1 MLRRQPARWNLSSG
15 MCGLVAGAMIA
26 LWGTSIGL
34 ADRCVL
40 VEDFTATWCIPY
52 CVYAGEALGQLQD
65 EYPEELAVLQIYY
78 YDPPYTIPWG
88 TARFYSYPNH
98 PNIPDVWFDG
108 VLQKLG
114 ADPQVY
120 WVYLDMFNARQAV
133 PTDVTVEIGGQ
144 QLSGPTFTFQ
154 VRVCLQPDG
163 VPRPVRVYLVRAL
176 DHFPP
181 GGAHYRNCLREAAP
195 TEDINLVPGQCQVV
209 ERTMTFESESWT
221 HQADIRVLAWVQLPL
236 DSGVREVF
244 QAEMASWPFAPL
256 PPLYAVG
263 DMNCDGT
270 VDFGDI
276 NPFVL
281 YLSQFTLWQET
292 FAGCPPT
299 VGDINGDGTYGQES
313 FGDINP
319 FVELLSGR

>member
-1 MLRRQPARWNLSSG
+1 
-15 MCGLVAGAMIA
+15 
-26 LWGTSIGL
+26 
-34 ADRCVL
+34 VL

-65 EYPEELAVLQIYY
+65 EYPEELALLQIHY

-98 PNIPDVWFDG
+98 PSIPDAWFDG

-114 ADPQVY
+114 ADQNVY

-133 PTDVTVEIGGQ
+133 PTDVTVEIGGVQ
-144 QLSGPTFTFQ
+144 IDGPTFAFQ
-154 VRVCLQPDG
+154 VRVSLAADG
-163 VPRPVRVYLVRAL
+163 VGKPVRVYLIRAL
-176 DHFPP
+176 DHFPA
-181 GGAHYRNCLREAAP
+181 GGPSFRNCLREAAP
-195 TEDINLVPGQCQVV
+195 TEDITLVPGQHQII
-209 ERTMTFESESWT
+209 ERTMTFDGTSWA
-221 HQADIRVLAWVQLPL
+221 HQPDIRMLAWVQLPL
-236 DSGVREVF
+236 DSGVREVY
-244 QAEMASWPFAPL
+244 QAEMASWPFSPL
-256 PPLYAVG
+256 PPLYDVG
-263 DMNCDGT
+263 DINCDGT
-270 VDFGDI
+270 VGFSDI

-281 YLSQFTLWQET
+281 YLSQFTLWQEI

>member
-1 MLRRQPARWNLSSG
+1 MSHQPVLRRLAPGRG
-15 MCGLVAGAMIA
+15 GLVAAAVVLMC
-26 LWGTSIGL
+26 GTVL
-34 ADRCVL
+34 TRADRCVL

-65 EYPEELAVLQIYY
+65 EYPEELALLQIHY

-98 PNIPDVWFDG
+98 PSIPDAWFDG

-114 ADPQVY
+114 ADQNVY

-144 QLSGPTFTFQ
+144 QVSGPTFAFQ
-154 VRVCLQPDG
+154 VRVCLAADG
-163 VPRPVRVYLVRAL
+163 VAKPVRVYLVSAL
-176 DHFPP
+176 DHHPA
-181 GGAHYRNCLREAAP
+181 GAHNRNCLMAAAP
-195 TEDINLVPGQCQVV
+195 TEDIDLVPGQCQVV

-236 DSGVREVF
+236 DSGVREVY
-244 QAEMASWPFAPL
+244 QAEMASWPFSPL
-256 PPLYAVG
+256 PPLYDVG
-263 DMNCDGT
+263 DINCDGT
-270 VDFGDI
+270 VGFGDI

-281 YLSQFTLWQET
+281 YLSQFTLWQEI